1 MYVYVH
7 IRKHTSLS
15 LPLPPLPPPR
25 AYNRGHLDVLTFCHN
40 RYLSLCS
47 ESLRIRS
54 INYPIFLAAVRDK
67 RLEVLEMVFSN
78 QETRPL
84 PDRILSRPYVL
95 KKKTENFPGM
105 NMNAVGVA
113 CECCLRG
120 NPSVFDAMLS
130 HQVIGKQLV
139 NLSLADLGLKEVPL
153 ELFHENLISLSLSG
167 NKLEELPPTK
177 NWKCVNL
184 TFLSLANNL
193 FSVVPPGLFDLPKLT
208 NLNLSSNKLM
218 EIGLD
223 LWRAPLLKYLY
234 ASSNLLQ
241 SLPYPELKN
250 QSSPLH
256 AGDLVSPGSS
266 KKEIVH
272 SLRYSFVDSSLE
284 REEDFHVRGQGFN
297 LEFLDLSDNKLTS
310 IPPGLPCLAPLLM
323 TLKLNNNSIKD
334 FGNISDYPTLLKSLN
349 LSGNGGKVA
358 IVRSRFPPHGP
369 VCLQSTPDKTLHCNH
384 ADHILLSNLQHLNL
398 SKNQLKDVM
407 VESDAPVSFPHGLT
421 PTHNQSLLYPKVQSL
436 ILSENKLRRFPVG
449 IHKLERLGTLD
460 VTDNITIRSLPEKL
474 HLLKNLIGF
483 RYKGIGDPIIGT
495 LDTFKDTAQLLYYL
509 RARELQ

>member
-1 MYVYVH
+1 MYIQLY
-7 IRKHTSLS
+7 IYSY
-15 LPLPPLPPPR
+15 LPPSLFSSLLR

-67 RLEVLEMVFSN
+67 RLEVLEMVFTN

-95 KKKTENFPGM
+95 EKKTDNFPGK

-113 CECCLRG
+113 CECCLCG
-120 NPSVFDAMLS
+120 DPSIFDAMLS

-139 NLSLADLGLKEVPL
+139 NLSLADLGLEEVPL
-153 ELFHENLISLSLSG
+153 ELFHENLVSLSLSG

-177 NWKCVNL
+177 NWKCSDL

-193 FSVVPPGLFDLPKLT
+193 FSVVPPGIFQLPKLT

-218 EIGLD
+218 EIGPD
-223 LWRAPLLKYLY
+223 LWQAPLLKYLY
-234 ASSNLLQ
+234 VSSNLLQ
-241 SLPYPELKN
+241 TLPYPELKN

-256 AGDLVSPGSS
+256 TGDLVSPGSS
-266 KKEIVH
+266 KKEIIH
-272 SLRYSFVDSSLE
+272 SLRYSFVDSGLE

-297 LEFLDLSDNKLTS
+297 LEFLDLSDNKLTTV
-310 IPPGLPCLAPLLM
+310 PAGLPCLAPLLM

-349 LSGNGGKVA
+349 LSANGGQVA
-358 IVRSRFPPHGP
+358 IGRSRFPPHGP
-369 VCLQSTPDKTLHCNH
+369 VCLQSTPEKTLHCNH
-384 ADHILLSNLQHLNL
+384 ADHFLLSNLQHLNL
-398 SKNQLKDVM
+398 SKNQLKDVT
-407 VESDAPVSFPHGLT
+407 VETDAPVSFPHGST
-421 PTHNQSLLYPKVQSL
+421 PTYNQSLLYPKVQSL
-436 ILSENKLRRFPVG
+436 ILSENKLKRFPVG

-460 VTDNITIRSLPEKL
+460 VSDNITIRSLPEKL
-474 HLLKNLIGF
+474 HMLKNLIGF